1 MRRNAL
7 DLQLAIFAVTLF
19 GCSGETIEPPP
30 PDPRPTQAV
39 AVSGN
44 QQNGTVGQ
52 QLAAPLVVQIN
63 DQSGNPMSGVAVS
76 FEVTLGGGTLSNA
89 SGTTSAS
96 GQATTDWTLG
106 TVAGSRHQ
114 VTAAVPGTNVS
125 VIFGATAGAGAP
137 AAVSPDSGD
146 NQFAY
151 LGTRLPN
158 YLVVLIRDQYA
169 NGVPGQLVQF
179 STEPGNGTPD
189 STVAF
194 TDATGRARTR
204 WLLGTVVGEQTA
216 QAIVQGVTGS
226 PVAFTA
232 TAHNLS
238 ISSVN
243 PAPMVLGQTAT
254 IIGTGFDPTPAGNTV
269 TIGSTAVTV
278 TTATDTQ
285 LDIAVPSACIP
296 AGPIEVRVSVGAF
309 TSAPDTSDIMPTSFL
324 ALAVG
329 EQVIVQDPNDFCLQF
344 AEASGSESYLVGV
357 QSASEV
363 VTSLT
368 PITLTGV
375 TPLGS
380 PGAGAE
386 PTPSFSA
393 TAAGKL
399 PRNMLNGLH
408 TRRLLR
414 HRAAEAQI
422 REMDRANFE
431 TLRYASSGPMKTEAA
446 IDSNVVVGDT
456 IPIRV
461 ITASSCG
468 QFAEITT
475 VVRAKGVRGIY
486 LEDTANP
493 TPGYTAANFSALS
506 GQVDDFIYDTDV
518 GYFGTTV
525 DADNNGRIVV
535 VVTKEVNKRGSLGF
549 TSSCDYFP
557 RSDNNQASNEG
568 EFFYQEAPDPD
579 GDHGEAFSVSEAFAT
594 APTILAHELVHVIQF
609 SQRLSANTFPSIWI
623 VEGQATFGEE
633 VVGHVEEQRQTGQ
646 NYGLGVAVNLD
657 DSTSIDWYSDRVA
670 DLGFYFGWD
679 PITNDDVNDRI
690 AEAPHECTWLALP
703 PANPGPCMGG
713 RDAYGVPW
721 SLLRWLSDRFGSSYP
736 GGEQGLQQDIART
749 DMAGYDLIEALIG
762 TVSPGSTIETL
773 LAQWAAMLYLD
784 GRPGFGGHAI
794 FDMTSWD
801 LNDIFY
807 GSYTDGQ
814 TQWTLIPALRLTPA
828 GFAFAGFSRSAN
840 VRAGSTYYSV
850 ITGTDH
856 PALAVSAKDATG
868 GVLPGHMQLWV
879 VRMQ

>member
-7 DLQLAIFAVTLF
+7 EVRFVLLAVTLF

-30 PDPRPTQAV
+30 PDPQPTQAV
-39 AVSGN
+39 VVSGN

-52 QLAAPLVVQIN
+52 QLPASLVVQIN

-76 FEVTLGGGTLSNA
+76 FEVTLGGGTVSNA
-89 SGTTSAS
+89 SGTTDAS
-96 GQATTDWTLG
+96 GQAATNWTLG

-114 VTAAVPGTNVS
+114 VTAAVPGTNIS

-137 AAVSPDSGD
+137 AAVSPDSG
-146 NQFAY
+146 NFQFAY
-151 LGTRLPN
+151 MGTRLPN

-169 NGVPGQLVQF
+169 NGVQGQLVQF

-189 STVAF
+189 STVAY
-194 TDATGRARTR
+194 TDASGRARTR
-204 WLLGTVVGEQTA
+204 WLLGTIVGEQRA
-216 QAIVQGVTGS
+216 QAIVQGVPGS
-226 PVAFTA
+226 PVTFTA

-238 ISSVN
+238 IASVS
-243 PAPMVLGQTAT
+243 PAPLVLGQAAT
-254 IIGTGFDPTPAGNTV
+254 IIGTGFDLTPANNTV
-269 TIGSTAVTV
+269 TIGSTVVTV
-278 TTATDTQ
+278 TAATETQ
-285 LDIAVPSACIP
+285 LDIAIPNSCIP
-296 AGPIEVRVSVGAF
+296 AGPIEVRVRVGAF
-309 TSAPDTSDIMPTSFL
+309 TSAPDTSDITPTSFL
-324 ALAVG
+324 SLSVG

-357 QSASEV
+357 QSTSEV

-368 PITLTGV
+368 PITLKGV

-380 PGAGAE
+380 PGPAPE
-386 PTPSFSA
+386 PIPSLSA
-393 TAAGKL
+393 SARGNL
-399 PRNMLNGLH
+399 PRNMLNGLR

-422 REMDRANFE
+422 RELDRVNFE
-431 TLRYASSGPMKTEAA
+431 TLRYVRLGPMKTEAA

-468 QFAEITT
+468 EFAEITT
-475 VVRAKGVRGIY
+475 VVRAKGLQGIY
-486 LEDTANP
+486 LEDVANP
-493 TPGYTAANFSALS
+493 QPGYAEANFSTLRD
-506 GQVDDFIYDTDV
+506 QLDDFIYDTDV
-518 GYFGTTV
+518 EYFGTTI
-525 DADNNGRIVV
+525 DTDNNGRIVV

-557 RSDNNQASNEG
+557 RSENNQASNEG

-579 GDHGEAFSVSEAFAT
+579 GDHGEAFTVSEALAV

-609 SQRLSANTFPSIWI
+609 SQRLSANTFPSVWI

-633 VVGHVEEQRQTGQ
+633 VVGHVEEQRQAGQ
-646 NYGLGVAVNLD
+646 NYGLAVAVNLD
-657 DSTSIDWYSDRVA
+657 DTTSIDWYSNRIA
-670 DLGFYFGWD
+670 DLGLYFGWD
-679 PITNDDVNDRI
+679 PITNDDVNERI
-690 AEAPHECTWLALP
+690 TEAPHECSWLALP
-703 PANPGPCMGG
+703 PANPGPCVGG

-736 GGEQGLQQDIART
+736 GGEQALQRDIART
-749 DMAGYDLIEALIG
+749 DMVGYDLIEAVIG
-762 TVSPGSTIETL
+762 AVSPGITIETL

-784 GRPGFGGHAI
+784 GRSGFDGHAV

-807 GSYTDGQ
+807 GSYSDGQ
-814 TQWTLIPALRLTPA
+814 SQWTLIPALRLTPA
-828 GFAFAGFSRSAN
+828 GSAFAAFSRSAN

-856 PALAVSAKDATG
+856 AALAVSARGATG